1 LSTASGRGTLS
12 TADLGVAAPPARAGQ
27 AQGMSHTEDHAARPL
42 VVTADQA
49 LLDDLLR
56 LAAAAGIA
64 PEVITDAGAARRAWS
79 TAGIVI
85 VGDDLVAALGSARP
99 PRRDGVV
106 VVQAARRDDLATGPA
121 GTAAPPPGS
130 RTGAAIAPAVGS
142 SVWAHAVAIGAE
154 DVWTLPEREA
164 DLVERFGS
172 CLDSARPA
180 KSVAVVGGVGGCGA
194 STFAAAL
201 AVTASDQQL
210 ATLLVDADPLGG
222 GLDLL
227 IGLDDSDGMRW
238 ADLAAASG
246 RLAAPALRAALPR
259 LREVSLL
266 TWSRDAA
273 RPVSTEAM
281 RSVLAAGR
289 RGHDLV
295 VIDVARRADPAGEEA
310 LSRADHTLLLVRS
323 DLTGVSAASRVAHQ
337 IGPFAQRIGV
347 VAIRAGSG
355 AMPGDLVAESLAL
368 PYVATMRPDRRIA
381 TTSGGDLLTVRR
393 RGALASACR
402 TVLSQIGLQEGRPA

>member
-1 LSTASGRGTLS
+1 
-12 TADLGVAAPPARAGQ
+12 
-27 AQGMSHTEDHAARPL
+27 MSHTEDHAARPL

-64 PEVITDAGAARRAWS
+64 PEVIADAGAARRAWS
-79 TAGIVI
+79 TAGIVV
-85 VGDDLVAALGSARP
+85 VGDDLGAALGSVRP

-106 VVQAARRDDLATGPA
+106 VVQAARRDDPAAGATG
-121 GTAAPPPGS
+121 TAVPPPGS
-130 RTGAAIAPAVGS
+130 RTGAALAPAVGS

-180 KSVAVVGGVGGCGA
+180 KTVAVVGGVGGCGA

-201 AVTASDQQL
+201 AVTASDREL

-227 IGLDDSDGMRW
+227 LGLDESDGMRW
-238 ADLAAASG
+238 PDLAAARG
-246 RLAAPALRAALPR
+246 RLAAPALRAALPWV
-259 LREVSLL
+259 REVSLL
-266 TWSRDAA
+266 TWGRDVA
-273 RPVSTEAM
+273 RAVSPEAM
-281 RSVLAAGR
+281 RSVLAAGQ

-295 VIDVARRADPAGEEA
+295 VVDVARRADPAAEEA
-310 LSRADHTLLLVRS
+310 LSRADHTLLLVRT

-337 IGPFAQRIGV
+337 IGPLAQRIDV
-347 VAIRAGSG
+347 VAIQAGAG
-355 AMPGDLVAESLAL
+355 AIPGDLVAESLAL
-368 PYVATMRPDRRIA
+368 PYA
-381 TTSGGDLLTVRR
+381 
-393 RGALASACR
+393 
-402 TVLSQIGLQEGRPA
+402 